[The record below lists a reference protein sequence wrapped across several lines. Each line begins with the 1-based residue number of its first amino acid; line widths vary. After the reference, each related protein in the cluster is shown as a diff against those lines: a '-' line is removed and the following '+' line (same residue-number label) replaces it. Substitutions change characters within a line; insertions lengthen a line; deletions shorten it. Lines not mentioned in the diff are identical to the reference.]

1 MVVRRTYVA
10 ARLDTQPAMIG
21 SYSTS
26 SERSKNCSS
35 YLAIQRAPS
44 LSRRRT
50 LNTFIVSLL
59 YAFFFLSYDRMKR
72 GADQKSKRRRKRE
85 REAQRMPLLLS
96 PQKSLAKKSPAL
108 CDVETLSLRDSS
120 FYRFYNFNLIK
131 ASYKQLLP
139 DQICLIHKTCRN
151 MHDVG
156 QAQCVITDVYA
167 CSMHSSNRSLSSQ
180 QSTKNSCNQLTSCAY
195 ASMATWKNMYH
206 NTIYTYI

>member
-96 PQKSLAKKSPAL
+96 PQKSLAKKKKKSPAL

-131 ASYKQLLP
+131 ASNKQLLP
-139 DQICLIHKTCRN
+139 DQICLIHKTCMN

-156 QAQCVITDVYA
+156 QAQCVITDRCICMQHA
-167 CSMHSSNRSLSSQ
+167 Q
-180 QSTKNSCNQLTSCAY
+180 Q
-195 ASMATWKNMYH
+195 
-206 NTIYTYI
+206 